1 MDHGEFGRGLWFLK
15 VSVGDPLP
23 VRTLNRGRNEGHSQS
38 CGNQT
43 DGGVYLGSLLR
54 DLRSEPCLLAHGY
67 DEIRITWFGIPW
79 KQDDLAADSLDLVEI
94 TMALEEE
101 FEIEFGDEAMA
112 LTTMQQIVDYIQGKL
127 EAQP

>member
-1 MDHGEFGRGLWFLK
+1 VKNTFERVRGIVAQRLDIREEQITPEASLK
-15 VSVGDPLP
+15 
-23 VRTLNRGRNEGHSQS
+23 
-38 CGNQT
+38 
-43 DGGVYLGSLLR
+43 
-54 DLRSEPCLLAHGY
+54 
-67 DEIRITWFGIPW
+67 
-79 KQDDLAADSLDLVEI
+79 DDLAADSLDLVEI